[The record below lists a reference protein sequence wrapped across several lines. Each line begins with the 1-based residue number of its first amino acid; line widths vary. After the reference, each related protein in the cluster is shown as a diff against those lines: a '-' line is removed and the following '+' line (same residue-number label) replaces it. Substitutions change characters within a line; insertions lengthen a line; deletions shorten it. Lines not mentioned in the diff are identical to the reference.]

1 MTRLLLVCA
10 ANLCRSPMAE
20 AVLRLRAG
28 ELGLTEVS
36 SAGVFASS
44 KAHPVDKRALAVL
57 EQRGYGMDR
66 RWRSRKVRPE
76 DFDMHDLILAMDR
89 QVLRGL
95 RAMKPAVA
103 PARLGLFLAG
113 MTGLGLDEVPD
124 PYYGAGSGF
133 VHVLDL
139 IEARVHTWPRDAAVF
154 HKSVTA

>member
-20 AVLRLRAG
+20 AVLRARAA
-28 ELGLTEVS
+28 ELGLSEVR

-44 KAHPVDKRALAVL
+44 RAHPVDKRAATVLA
-57 EQRGYGMDR
+57 QRGYELDR
-66 RWRSRKVRPE
+66 RWRSRKLVAE
-76 DFDMHDLILAMDR
+76 DFDQYDLILAMDR
-89 QVLRGL
+89 KVLQAL
-95 RAMKPAVA
+95 RATRPAIS

-124 PYYGAGSGF
+124 PYYGAGNAF

-139 IEARVHTWPRDAAVF
+139 IEARAHTWPADLAPFLKDA
-154 HKSVTA
+154 S

>member
-28 ELGLTEVS
+28 ELGLSEVR

-44 KAHPVDKRALAVL
+44 KAHPVDKRALTVL

-66 RWRSRKVRPE
+66 RWRSRKVTAE
-76 DFDMHDLILAMDR
+76 DFDRHDLILAMDR
-89 QVLRGL
+89 SVLRGL
-95 RAMKPAVA
+95 RAMRPAVS
-103 PARLGLFLAG
+103 PARLGLFMAG

-124 PYYGAGSGF
+124 PYYGAGNAF
-133 VHVLDL
+133 VQVLDL
-139 IEARVHTWPRDAAVF
+139 IEARVHTWPRDEAVF
-154 HKSVTA
+154 HKTAGA

>member
-20 AVLRLRAG
+20 AVLRLRAA
-28 ELGLTEVS
+28 ELGLTEVN

-44 KAHPVDKRALAVL
+44 RAQPVDKRALAVL
-57 EQRGYGMDR
+57 EQRGYGIDR
-66 RWRSRKVRPE
+66 RWRSRRVRPE
-76 DFDMHDLILAMDR
+76 DFDRHDLILAMDR
-89 QVLRGL
+89 NVLRGL
-95 RAMKPAVA
+95 RAMRPAVS

-124 PYYGAGSGF
+124 PYYGAGNGF

-139 IEARVHTWPRDAAVF
+139 IAARVHTWPRDDEIF
-154 HKSVTA
+154 HKSAAG

>member
-1 MTRLLLVCA
+1 M
-10 ANLCRSPMAE
+10 
-20 AVLRLRAG
+20 
-28 ELGLTEVS
+28 
-36 SAGVFASS
+36 
-44 KAHPVDKRALAVL
+44 DKRALAVL

-76 DFDMHDLILAMDR
+76 DFDTHDLILAMDR

-95 RAMKPAVA
+95 RAMKPAVS

>member
-20 AVLRLRAG
+20 AVLRLRAA
-28 ELGLTEVS
+28 ELGLTEVH

-44 KAHPVDKRALAVL
+44 RAHAVDKRALAVL

-66 RWRSRKVRPE
+66 RWRSRKVKPE
-76 DFDMHDLILAMDR
+76 DFDRYDLILAMDR

-95 RAMKPAVA
+95 QAMRPPAA
-103 PARLGLFLAG
+103 QAQLGLFLAG

-124 PYYGAGSGF
+124 PYYGAASGF
-133 VHVLDL
+133 VQVLDL
-139 IEARVHTWPRDAAVF
+139 IEARAHTWPSDRARFHRDPG
-154 HKSVTA
+154 

>member
-1 MTRLLLVCA
+1 
-10 ANLCRSPMAE
+10 MAE

-28 ELGLTEVS
+28 ELGLTGVA

-44 KAHPVDKRALAVL
+44 RAHPVDKRALAVL

-66 RWRSRKVRPE
+66 RWRSRKVSPE
-76 DFDMHDLILAMDR
+76 DFDTHDLILAMDR

-95 RAMKPAVA
+95 RAMKPAVS

-139 IEARVHTWPRDAAVF
+139 IEARVHTWPRDVTVF

>member
-20 AVLRLRAG
+20 AVLRLRAA
-28 ELGLTEVS
+28 ELGLTEVA

-44 KAHPVDKRALAVL
+44 RAQTVDKRALAVL
-57 EQRGYGMDR
+57 EQRGYGLDR
-66 RWRSRKVRPE
+66 RWRSRKVTVE
-76 DFDMHDLILAMDR
+76 DFDRHDLILAMDR
-89 QVLRGL
+89 SVLKGL
-95 RAMKPAVA
+95 RAMRPAVA
-103 PARLGLFLAG
+103 PAKLGLFLAG

-139 IEARVHTWPRDAAVF
+139 IEARAHTWPRDADAF
-154 HKSVTA
+154 QKSLA

>member
-1 MTRLLLVCA
+1 VTRLLLVCA

-20 AVLRLRAG
+20 AVLRQRAG
-28 ELGLTEVS
+28 ELGLAGVA

-44 KAHPVDKRALAVL
+44 RAHPVDKRALAVL

-76 DFDMHDLILAMDR
+76 DFDTHDLILAMDR

-95 RAMKPAVA
+95 RAMKPAVS

-139 IEARVHTWPRDAAVF
+139 IEARVHTWPRDVAVF

>member
-1 MTRLLLVCA
+1 
-10 ANLCRSPMAE
+10 MAE
-20 AVLRLRAG
+20 AVLRLRAS
-28 ELGLTEVS
+28 ELGLTEVR

-76 DFDMHDLILAMDR
+76 DFDTHDLILAMDR

-95 RAMKPAVA
+95 RAMKPAVS